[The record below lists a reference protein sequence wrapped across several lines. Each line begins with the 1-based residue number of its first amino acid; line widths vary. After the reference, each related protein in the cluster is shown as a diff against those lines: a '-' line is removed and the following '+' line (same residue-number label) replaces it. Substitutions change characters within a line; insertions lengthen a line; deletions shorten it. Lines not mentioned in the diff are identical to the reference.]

1 MSGRLIMTRHDTDED
16 KRQVTAEGTWREG
29 SASWWEAVAIKRAGA
44 IKDLE
49 QQLASSKAE
58 NGRLARGLQSQQ
70 TSHERFRQL
79 EQQLAAANT
88 RIAELENELRRADNT
103 YLKCGHDP
111 ERIAQLEQQLAAAN
125 TDRKFLEKELHN
137 AEEQL
142 VVRHPQYDAV
152 SGQLKAATEKLAK
165 ALALN
170 DSWCAKCPY
179 IIDSADCARNDCH
192 EHEMRKLL
200 RGDA

>member
-1 MSGRLIMTRHDTDED
+1 MTRHDTDED

-49 QQLASSKAE
+49 KQLASSKAE

-88 RIAELENELRRADNT
+88 
-103 YLKCGHDP
+103 
-111 ERIAQLEQQLAAAN
+111 
-125 TDRKFLEKELHN
+125 DRKFLEKELHN

-152 SGQLKAATEKLAK
+152 SRQLKAATEKLAK